1 MRHIISAL
9 VDNKPGV
16 LARIASLFSARG
28 YNIESL
34 AVGRTEEGSPDA
46 GGGKSDRSRMTIVVN
61 GDDRVIEQI
70 RKQLDKL
77 VDTYKVTDLSDTPAV
92 ERDLALVRLKLPPQ
106 RRGEVIE
113 LVEIFRGHIV
123 DVTEKQMIVEVSGDE
138 EKISAF
144 LRVLKPFGISEM
156 ARTGRIALRR
166 GE

>member
-1 MRHIISAL
+1 MRHIISVL

-16 LARIASLFSARG
+16 LARIAGLFSARG

-34 AVGRTEEGSPDA
+34 AVGKTEEGGPDA
-46 GGGKSDRSRMTIVVN
+46 PGKSDRSRMTLVVN
-61 GDDRVIEQI
+61 GDGRVIEQI

-77 VDTYKVTDLSDTPAV
+77 VDTCKVTDLSEVPLV
-92 ERDLALVRLKLPPQ
+92 ERDLVLVRVKIPPQ

-113 LVEIFRGHIV
+113 LVNVFRGRVV
-123 DVTEKQMIVEVSGDE
+123 DVTERQMVLEVSGDE
-138 EKISAF
+138 GKISAF
-144 LRVLKPFGISEM
+144 LRVLKPFGVSEM